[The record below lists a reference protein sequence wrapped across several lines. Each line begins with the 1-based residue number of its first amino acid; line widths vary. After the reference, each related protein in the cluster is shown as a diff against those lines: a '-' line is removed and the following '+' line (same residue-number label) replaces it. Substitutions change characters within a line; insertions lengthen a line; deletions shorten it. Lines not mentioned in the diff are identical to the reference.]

1 MDIRSVYLQRFIRF
15 FDRKTPVP
23 IIIKLTEELP
33 KSINRKCEKQR
44 VHSSFLDHI
53 CDVDLA
59 DLYLLSK
66 FNKGIHFLLFVISF
80 YSKYAWAIPL
90 KDKKC
95 FTIINASQ
103 KY

>member
-1 MDIRSVYLQRFIRF
+1 M
-15 FDRKTPVP
+15 
-23 IIIKLTEELP
+23 
-33 KSINRKCEKQR
+33 
-44 VHSSFLDHI
+44 HSSFLDHI

>member
-1 MDIRSVYLQRFIRF
+1 MIERPHV
-15 FDRKTPVP
+15 VP

-44 VHSSFLDHI
+44 VHASFLDHI

-66 FNKGIHFLLFVISF
+66 FNKGIHFLLFVINI
-80 YSKYAWAIPL
+80 YSKYAWAIPS
-90 KDKKC
+90 KDKKS

-103 KY
+103 NY